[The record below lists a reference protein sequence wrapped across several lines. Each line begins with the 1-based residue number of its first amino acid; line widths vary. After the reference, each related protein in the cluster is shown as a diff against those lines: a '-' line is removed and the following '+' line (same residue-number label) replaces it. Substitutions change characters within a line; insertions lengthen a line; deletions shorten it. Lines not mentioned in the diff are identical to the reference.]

1 MHQFSNWENFS
12 FDSWPWGSSGR
23 GSAGNRPRQRAGGG
37 GARGIF
43 NEVLEK
49 MQKARRKGPGPSEG
63 RILGDRGERAD
74 AEPRGAAHTAMNAA
88 PTRPGGGLHPRG
100 VGVALM
106 RSVAQYVKRNRR
118 EQTLPASPPSTIH
131 GSLYV

>member
-88 PTRPGGGLHPRG
+88 RPAPVAVAAFTLAEGGGRTD
-100 VGVALM
+100 ALSS
-106 RSVAQYVKRNRR
+106 SVREAQ
-118 EQTLPASPPSTIH
+118 ST
-131 GSLYV
+131 